1 MIKRD
6 ARKHY
11 LKDRRELKDEVRDQY
26 SKQIAEQLLK
36 HYPIK
41 DKCVSVFMSIDTFAE
56 VDTSH
61 YFQAGAKT
69 IALPVVKNDGRL
81 EHIVYESQDQIE
93 VTKWGIPE
101 PIYGEQLD
109 EKEFDVVIVPM
120 VIADERGYRVGYGKG
135 FYDGFLAKC
144 RPDCQFIGVCFYEP
158 IEEIEDVHEHDVKL
172 HACVTPSRVH
182 LFT

>member
-1 MIKRD
+1 
-6 ARKHY
+6 
-11 LKDRRELKDEVRDQY
+11 
-26 SKQIAEQLLK
+26 
-36 HYPIK
+36 
-41 DKCVSVFMSIDTFAE
+41 
-56 VDTSH
+56 
-61 YFQAGAKT
+61 
-69 IALPVVKNDGRL
+69 
-81 EHIVYESQDQIE
+81 
-93 VTKWGIPE
+93 
-101 PIYGEQLD
+101 LD

-172 HACVTPSRVH
+172 HACVTPSKVH